1 MRPQFH
7 HVDAFA
13 ESEARNAPR
22 TAPTRPQ
29 EARAVHLTAKSTID
43 GEEDNDDTMAER
55 IAQVQAE
62 PWKTFKVIDEN
73 SERAWAS
80 YEENMFVGHNLH
92 LKETEELRKN
102 IPKLKSVWNN
112 AEYLEALAPKR
123 TTGKIREKRSK
134 IKPAATEDDPEEFD
148 LSNLEDSD

>member
-7 HVDAFA
+7 HVDAYA

-62 PWKTFKVIDEN
+62 PWRTYKVIDEN
-73 SERAWAS
+73 SQQAWNA
-80 YEENMFVGHNLH
+80 YDENMFVGHHLH
-92 LKETEELRKN
+92 LKDTEELRAA

-112 AEYLEALAPKR
+112 AEYLDALAPKR
-123 TTGKIREKRSK
+123 TTGKIREKKSK
-134 IKPAATEDDPEEFD
+134 PKAAVTEEDPEEFD

>member
-7 HVDAFA
+7 HVDAYA

-29 EARAVHLTAKSTID
+29 EARAVHLTAKSNID
-43 GEEDNDDTMAER
+43 GEEDNNDTMAER

-62 PWKTFKVIDEN
+62 SWKAYKVIDEN
-73 SERAWAS
+73 SEQAWKS
-80 YEENMFVGHNLH
+80 FEENMFVGHH
-92 LKETEELRKN
+92 LVTKDTEELRTS

-123 TTGKIREKRSK
+123 TTGKIREKKSK
-134 IKPAATEDDPEEFD
+134 PKATATEEDPEEFD